1 MLLGLGTLDCF
12 HLKIAFQKRVETC
25 CKKTINAY
33 DCTCLK
39 RLMLAEH
46 VWMLPEAL
54 PLVNTKFRLIWW
66 SSDSSDSSD
75 WLRFFDSCI
84 DSKLWSQLKGEET
97 EPGQPAA
104 SGV

>member
-12 HLKIAFQKRVETC
+12 HLKVTFQKRVETC

-46 VWMLPEAL
+46 VWMLPESL
-54 PLVNTKFRLIWW
+54 PLVNTKFRHIWW

-84 DSKLWSQLKGEET
+84 DSKLWSQLKG
-97 EPGQPAA
+97 GQPAA